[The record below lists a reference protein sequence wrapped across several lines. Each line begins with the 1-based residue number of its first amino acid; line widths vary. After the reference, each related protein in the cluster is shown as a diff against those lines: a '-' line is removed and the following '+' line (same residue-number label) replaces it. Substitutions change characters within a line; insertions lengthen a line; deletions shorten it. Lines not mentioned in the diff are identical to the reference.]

1 MANENKYPMFICT
14 KCGKFSQKCTNYYW
28 CGHCE
33 AKDQYIKVD
42 LTFDDFCKLTQ
53 QERESYRLKIL
64 AQHGVV
70 IGPEVKCP
78 YCGSP
83 NTDKIK
89 ATSRMFSVGLFG
101 LGSSKAGKQWHC
113 NKCGSNF

>member
-1 MANENKYPMFICT
+1 MGKDNNCMVFVCT
-14 KCGKFSQKCTNYYW
+14 KCGSLMLNMGYYDCTN
-28 CGHCE
+28 CE
-33 AKDQYIKVD
+33 SRGKYIKTN
-42 LTFDDFCKLTQ
+42 LSFDDYFDMTP

-70 IGPEVKCP
+70 IGPEIKCP